1 MLQPQNLAAVR
12 RHALTSIATRATTTA
27 IVRSSAAY
35 TQSHSRSFLGW
46 RRPNDYANKNDP
58 SYYRLCKYRTLKTR
72 AKLIDKLRRK
82 GRWDWDVNQRPFFTS
97 KHIRFASHVGRPKW
111 YPRKGD
117 EDAQEK
123 KPEEIH
129 EEDSFELSQREK
141 EWKEQ
146 MEAMRKRIEQDPYEA
161 VFGKRFEPFWSP
173 LVPSWMRDD
182 MGLEGFS
189 KPKDAPSAS
198 HSTSSSKTDPIEKK
212 QPAEQYKPLDPEP
225 IRRNRSPSPRRDDV
239 PEGQLT
245 NYSYDSQKTVHL
257 PEADGPNG
265 QLTSYSYGSSTSW
278 DSWTKKSRREEWDS
292 VTGQTRRYEYDPIS
306 NRMVPIDAPKP
317 IESEVTKLGSELQDH
332 PKTSQ
337 SPLMDHSFKANWIE
351 KTKPEGSEASRL
363 RAALKGQPKGSLS
376 PLMAHG
382 FKSVLSE
389 KASEAV
395 DVPVKTSKTSLE
407 DRKAIPVPTQNSEGK
422 KTSVYF
428 PSLLNTSL
436 QTRAA
441 KASAV
446 TRVPENEVDTLTAE
460 DVRASVGKH
469 KSEVEAKKSLQSDVN
484 EIRAR
489 QYGKADLASS
499 QWDQAEYRVMLEQ
512 QVRSLIRAKEKL
524 LRHGSKAEL
533 AAIETKLDTTNQ
545 RLDQL
550 DSLQATKPATEPV
563 TKLENVVEAVPV
575 PESST
580 TLRSALDR
588 LEAKS
593 SGKWTPEELQKLEEM
608 RRSGVPYDQIM
619 SRLGR
624 SPKRSAFEAT
634 DLDDSAAHESTGDQS
649 DYKAN
654 VPRDW
659 EKAAELLQA
668 DRVRRTRGDPVKQ
681 AEDDILSMRKSGMRW
696 IDIMNVR
703 KAKYD
708 AEKAEQKAA
717 AEARDAEKNTK
728 LEKANAMLEAE
739 VQEQK
744 FKMQAHENRYA
755 HKIQSLRKELDTAYK
770 QSSTNAEM
778 HVDRIKYLE
787 QELEKAQK
795 AAGEDS
801 HIEKYQSEAERY
813 KKKIA
818 ELRKELDIAF
828 KQSSTASEKHVERI
842 RQLEKEVDSAQK
854 NSAWK
859 SKWEKHIYVNENQAL
874 RDQRDSTKMSSNIKE
889 EKHLEQ
895 IRQLQRELAEARK
908 QNMPAEATQAEG
920 DMSAN
925 VTKYA
930 KNNSKWYKQP
940 ASMPLDKHLDKEL
953 AKYEQ
958 KKKSDQDLVREV
970 RDIYEKQYGK
980 IDVNHRQP
988 TPTMPRAQIARKEP
1002 QVVEVESDVDLGKAL
1017 ADFEKGQTYHFK
1029 RDNLEAEV
1037 AAQEK
1042 EAHEAQASTAPES
1055 SFQMHS
1061 TIANELGLDK
1071 DVYGSRSIEKD
1082 APKVIASDCS
1092 EKTATQNQTSYDIQW
1107 AEPPLYKVLAYDSGN
1122 DLFSIATT
1130 STNFT
1135 GKETPISIPE
1145 ALSNLY
1151 QPARFVS
1158 HFAELQKE
1166 GFQVIHGT
1174 KDLLVFKKVA
1184 KIESPVTP
1192 ASVPLGLEDHGLTKG
1207 TESKKSVSVNPI
1219 DGTTEPETG
1228 SFASPTGFVG
1238 DRWDKIISSEGIA
1251 QSPSTVSHAT
1261 STFSPS
1267 KSQTTSTSTESTSTE
1282 SSDEIRHSPRIKREE
1297 RVFSGNRLSKHS
1309 KPPRH
1314 HHHETTREQVYNMKE
1329 KWYKYE
1335 RRFHTA
1341 VYTGL
1346 CASALAYCIGAQQER
1361 NAQEK
1366 RKEDWEKIMQ
1376 RSRGRF
1382 D

>member
-1 MLQPQNLAAVR
+1 MLQPQNLAAVK
-12 RHALTSIATRATTTA
+12 RHALTSIATRATITA

-46 RRPNDYANKNDP
+46 GRQNDYTNKSDP

-72 AKLIDKLRRK
+72 AKLLEKLRRK
-82 GRWDWDVNQRPFFTS
+82 GRWDWDVDQRPFFTS

-129 EEDSFELSQREK
+129 DEDGFELNQREK

-161 VFGKRFEPFWSP
+161 VFGKRFEPFWNP

-182 MGLEGFS
+182 IGLAGFS
-189 KPKDAPSAS
+189 KPKDSPSAP
-198 HSTSSSKTDPIEKK
+198 STSSGKTDPVEKK
-212 QPAEQYKPLDPEP
+212 QPAGQYKPLDPEP
-225 IRRNRSPSPRRDDV
+225 IRRNRSPSPRRDDI

-245 NYSYDSQKTVHL
+245 NYSYDSKKTAHR

-265 QLTSYSYGSSTSW
+265 QLTNYSYGSSTSW
-278 DSWTKKSRREEWDS
+278 DSWTKKTRREEWDS

-306 NRMVPIDAPKP
+306 NRMVPIDASKP
-317 IESEVTKLGSELQDH
+317 MESEVTKLGSELKDR
-332 PKTSQ
+332 PKTSE
-337 SPLMDHSFKANWIE
+337 SPLMDHDFKANWIE
-351 KTKPEGSEASRL
+351 RTKPEGSEASRL

-389 KASEAV
+389 KSSEAV
-395 DVPVKTSKTSLE
+395 DVPVKTPKTSLE
-407 DRKAIPVPTQNSEGK
+407 VRKAIPVPTQNLEGK

-436 QTRAA
+436 QTHAA

-446 TRVPENEVDTLTAE
+446 SRVPEKEVDALTAE
-460 DVRASVGKH
+460 DVRSSVGKH
-469 KSEVEAKKSLQSDVN
+469 KSGPEAKKISQNDVN

-489 QYGKADLASS
+489 HYGKADLASS
-499 QWDQAEYRVMLEQ
+499 QWDQAEYRVMLEHQ
-512 QVRSLIRAKEKL
+512 IRSMIRAKEKL
-524 LRHGSKAEL
+524 LRHGSQAEL
-533 AAIETKLDTTNQ
+533 AAIERKLDTTNQ
-545 RLDQL
+545 QLDQL

-563 TKLENVVEAVPV
+563 TKVESVVEAVNRHEP
-575 PESST
+575 ST

-588 LEAKS
+588 LEAKE
-593 SGKWTPEELQKLEEM
+593 SGKWTPEEVQKLEEM

-619 SRLGR
+619 SSLGR
-624 SPKRSAFEAT
+624 SPKRSAFESS
-634 DLDDSAAHESTGDQS
+634 DLDDSAAHESTGDHS
-649 DYKAN
+649 EYKAN

-659 EKAAELLQA
+659 EKQAELLQA

-703 KAKYD
+703 KAKHD

-717 AEARDAEKNTK
+717 AEVRDAEKNKK

-739 VQEQK
+739 IQEQK
-744 FKMQAHENRYA
+744 SRMQAHESRYA

-778 HVDRIKYLE
+778 HVDRIRYLE
-787 QELEKAQK
+787 QALEKAQK
-795 AAGEDS
+795 ASGDNS
-801 HIEKYQSEAERY
+801 TVEKYQSETDRY

-828 KQSSTASEKHVERI
+828 KQSSTASAKHVERI
-842 RQLEKEVDSAQK
+842 QQLEKEVDSAQK

-874 RDQRDSTKMSSNIKE
+874 RDQRDSNKMSSDIKE
-889 EKHLEQ
+889 EKHLER
-895 IRQLQRELAEARK
+895 IRHLERELAEARK
-908 QNMPAEATQAEG
+908 QSMPAEATQAEG

-940 ASMPLDKHLDKEL
+940 ASMPLDKELDKEL

-980 IDVNHRQP
+980 IDVNHRQT
-988 TPTMPRAQIARKEP
+988 TPTIPRAQITRKEP
-1002 QVVEVESDVDLGKAL
+1002 QVVEVESDVDLGRAL
-1017 ADFEKGQTYHFK
+1017 ADFEKEQTYNFK
-1029 RDNLEAEV
+1029 RDNVEAEI

-1042 EAHEAQASTAPES
+1042 EGHEAQALMAPEGAS
-1055 SFQMHS
+1055 KMRSPTS
-1061 TIANELGLDK
+1061 NELGLDK

-1082 APKVIASDCS
+1082 APKVIASDSS
-1092 EKTATQNQTSYDIQW
+1092 EQTPPQNQTSSGIQW

-1135 GKETPISIPE
+1135 GNETPISIPE
-1145 ALSNLY
+1145 ALSHLY

-1184 KIESPVTP
+1184 KLESPATRV
-1192 ASVPLGLEDHGLTKG
+1192 SVPLGLEDHGLTKG

-1228 SFASPTGFVG
+1228 RFASPTGFVG
-1238 DRWDKIISSEGIA
+1238 DRWDNIISSEGIA
-1251 QSPSTVSHAT
+1251 QSPSTVSNAT
-1261 STFSPS
+1261 STSSPS
-1267 KSQTTSTSTESTSTE
+1267 KSTSTEPTSTE
-1282 SSDEIRHSPRIKREE
+1282 SSDDIRHYPRIKREE
-1297 RVFSGNRLSKHS
+1297 RVFSANRLDKRSS
-1309 KPPRH
+1309 PPRPH
-1314 HHHETTREQVYNMKE
+1314 HPEPTAKQVKWMKKE
-1329 KWYKYE
+1329 WKRSR
-1335 RRFHTA
+1335 RRFRIA
-1341 VYTGL
+1341 IWTGL
-1346 CASALAYCIGAQQER
+1346 GASALAYGIGAKMER
-1361 NAQEK
+1361 DAREK
-1366 RKEDWEKIMQ
+1366 RKETWEKIVE
-1376 RSRGRF
+1376 RSRGKF